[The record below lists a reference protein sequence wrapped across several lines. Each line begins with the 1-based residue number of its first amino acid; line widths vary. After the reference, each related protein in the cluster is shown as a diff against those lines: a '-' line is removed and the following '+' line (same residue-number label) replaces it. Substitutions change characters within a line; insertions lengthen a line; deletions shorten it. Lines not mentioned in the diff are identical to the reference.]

1 MISSAS
7 ILTDMSAAVQSAAP
21 VATMRAV
28 DHPPFKAMVLLT
40 AASLGVCAAACAG
53 TIVGT
58 VSFPSQV
65 VPSMTVYASDL
76 DTSRIHTVQLARGQ
90 ANFSVEVPPGRYL
103 VFLAP
108 NEPGAP
114 DVYGAF
120 TRYSQCAP
128 HTVDD
133 GACEDHA
140 LIPVAVTAKAPHAAV
155 TIDDW
160 YLTDDIADQLDR
172 IRSAAGDRPPK
183 EPLSAPRFSEYPS
196 ESYEAG
202 APPKIDFGPS
212 ELSQEDREL
221 AQAALA
227 GGPNFAG
234 HVTVTLTSCGAA
246 CGRVLLIDWHSGAVQ
261 ELPAPGAHDESQATL
276 PCRTDEALQ
285 FRRDSRLLSLTRPEG
300 TAVVT
305 QYYVWNQNSAAPLR
319 GGEYRRPSQAF
330 CAVATG

>member
-1 MISSAS
+1 
-7 ILTDMSAAVQSAAP
+7 MSAAVQSASP

-28 DHPPFKAMVLLT
+28 DHPPFKAMVLLA
-40 AASLGVCAAACAG
+40 AASLGACAGACAG
-53 TIVGT
+53 TIAGT

-76 DTSRIHTVQLARGQ
+76 DTSRIHTAQLARGQ
-90 ANFSVEVPPGRYL
+90 VNFAVEVPPGRYL

-114 DVYGAF
+114 DIYGAF

-128 HTVDD
+128 HDVD

-140 LIPVAVTAKAPHAAV
+140 LIPVAVTVKAPHAAV

-160 YLTDDIADQLDR
+160 YLTDDIANQLDR
-172 IRSAAGDRPPK
+172 IRGASGDRSPK

-196 ESYEAG
+196 ESFESG

-212 ELSQEDREL
+212 ELSREDRDL
-221 AQAALA
+221 AEAALA

-246 CGRVLLIDWHSGAVQ
+246 CGRVLLIDWRSGAVQ
-261 ELPAPGAHDESQATL
+261 ELPPPGARDESQGIL
-276 PCRTDEALQ
+276 PCRIDEALQ
-285 FRRDSRLLSLTRPEG
+285 FRRDSRLLSLTRPDG
-300 TAVVT
+300 AAVVT

-319 GGEYRRPSQAF
+319 GSEYRRPSQAF

>member
-1 MISSAS
+1 
-7 ILTDMSAAVQSAAP
+7 MSAAVQSAAP
-21 VATMRAV
+21 VATMQAV
-28 DHPPFKAMVLLT
+28 THPLLICWSVL
-40 AASLGVCAAACAG
+40 AGASLGACAGACAG
-53 TIVGT
+53 TIAGS

-76 DTSRIHTVQLARGQ
+76 DTSRIHTVLLARGQ
-90 ANFSVEVPPGRYL
+90 VNFTVEVPPGRYL

-128 HTVDD
+128 HAVDD
-133 GACEDHA
+133 GACADHA
-140 LIPVAVTAKAPHAAV
+140 LIPVAVTVKAPHAAV

-172 IRSAAGDRPPK
+172 IRSAAGDRSPK

-202 APPKIDFGPS
+202 APPKIDFGPG

-246 CGRVLLIDWHSGAVQ
+246 CGRVLLIDWRSGAVQ
-261 ELPAPGAHDESQATL
+261 ELPPPASREESQGTL
-276 PCRTDEALQ
+276 PCRIDEALQ

-300 TAVVT
+300 NAVVT
-305 QYYVWNQNSAAPLR
+305 QYYVWNQNAPAPLR
-319 GGEYRRPSQAF
+319 GSEYRRPSQAF
-330 CAVATG
+330 CAVAAGSARSCDD

>member
-1 MISSAS
+1 
-7 ILTDMSAAVQSAAP
+7 
-21 VATMRAV
+21 V
-28 DHPPFKAMVLLT
+28 DHPPFKATALLA
-40 AASLGVCAAACAG
+40 AASLGACAHACAG
-53 TIVGT
+53 TIAGT

-90 ANFSVEVPPGRYL
+90 VSFTVEVPPGRYL

-114 DVYGAF
+114 DIYGAF

-128 HTVDD
+128 HADD
-133 GACEDHA
+133 GTCGDHA
-140 LIPVAVTAKAPHAAV
+140 LTPVAVTAKAPRAAV
-155 TIDDW
+155 IIDDW
-160 YLTDDIADQLDR
+160 YLTDDIAEQLDR

-196 ESYEAG
+196 EPYEAG

-212 ELSQEDREL
+212 ELSQGDREL
-221 AQAALA
+221 AEAALA

-246 CGRVLLIDWHSGAVQ
+246 CGRVLLIDWHSGTVQ
-261 ELPAPGAHDESQATL
+261 ELPPPGSRADSQGTL

-300 TAVVT
+300 GAVVT
-305 QYYVWNQNSAAPLR
+305 QYYVWSRNSAAPLR
-319 GGEYRRPSQAF
+319 GGEYRRPSQTF